1 MTAEQILQN
10 IVWREDKPQTG
21 NGLGTLK
28 DAFPNSEILVV
39 KRSRN
44 NALRATIMVRTDKGV
59 TNVICSEQLTPLV
72 RDGRITAEHL
82 AGFPLVYNE
91 KQNAIYIGFPS
102 TGWIEVKT
110 ITAKEFV
117 PAAVAYEDLV

>member
-21 NGLGTLK
+21 NGLGTLQE
-28 DAFPNSEILVV
+28 AFPNAEILIV
-39 KRSRN
+39 KKSRK
-44 NALRATIMVRTDKGV
+44 NAVRATIMVRTDKGV

-72 RDGRITAEHL
+72 RDGRVTAEHL

-91 KQNAIYIGFPS
+91 AQNSVYIGFPS
-102 TGWIEVKT
+102 TGWKPVKD

-117 PAAVAYEDLV
+117 PVAVAYEDMI